1 MKSCKRALLTAY
13 DYAVFYF
20 CLIEFCVLSF
30 AWSAIA
36 AVLHLLLPEKIG
48 RKVGRFGIM
57 MGFRI
62 FLGSLALSGR
72 FRFDL
77 RALEALRSEEALL
90 IAPNH
95 PSLWDAV
102 IMASRLPKVA
112 CIMKAKIINDFFV
125 GGGARLARYVTND
138 SLRQMIVMAVEDLR
152 RGNQVLLF
160 PEGTRTLHPPIGKLK
175 GSLGVIASRAQV
187 PVQTLLIEVDSPF
200 LAKGWPIYKK
210 PPLPLTYRVRLG
222 RRFPAPVDS
231 AAFMAELEQ
240 YFIEQLGHPA
250 ALPATPLAAREAAA
264 ID

>member
-1 MKSCKRALLTAY
+1 MRFCTRAFLSAY

-36 AVLHLLLPEKIG
+36 AVLHLLLPEHLG
-48 RKVGRFGIM
+48 RKVGRFGVM

-77 RALEALRSEEALL
+77 RALDAVRDEESLL

-102 IMASRLPKVA
+102 IMASRLPKLA
-112 CIMKAKIINDFFV
+112 CIMKAKIVNDFFV

-138 SLRQMIVMAVEDLR
+138 SLRQMIVMAIEDLR

-175 GSLGVIASRAQV
+175 GSLGVIACRAQV
-187 PVQTLLIEVDSPF
+187 PVQTVLIEVDSPF

-210 PPLPLTYRVRLG
+210 PPLPLHYRVRLG
-222 RRFPAPVDS
+222 RRFPVPSDS
-231 AAFMAELEQ
+231 VAFMQELEQ
-240 YFIEQLGHPA
+240 YFTEQLSRPA
-250 ALPATPLAAREAAA
+250 EAMPHSLNAKEAATV
-264 ID
+264 D

>member
-20 CLIEFCVLSF
+20 CLIEFCDLSF

-90 IAPNH
+90 LAPNH

-112 CIMKAKIINDFFV
+112 CIMKAKINFYFFV
-125 GGGARLARYVTND
+125 GGGSRRARGGAEGAR
-138 SLRQMIVMAVEDLR
+138 RR
-152 RGNQVLLF
+152 RGGGAG
-160 PEGTRTLHPPIGKLK
+160 E
-175 GSLGVIASRAQV
+175 
-187 PVQTLLIEVDSPF
+187 D
-200 LAKGWPIYKK
+200 
-210 PPLPLTYRVRLG
+210 
-222 RRFPAPVDS
+222 
-231 AAFMAELEQ
+231 
-240 YFIEQLGHPA
+240 
-250 ALPATPLAAREAAA
+250 
-264 ID
+264 